1 MSHPLVPPMPKAVV
15 VMEVATVAVMV
26 ADMEVGIQV
35 VWEGTAEMA
44 RALEAITLARP
55 HAITV

>member
-1 MSHPLVPPMPKAVV
+1 
-15 VMEVATVAVMV
+15 MV

>member
-1 MSHPLVPPMPKAVV
+1 MPKAVV